1 MWLGTRR
8 WPSSI
13 QTWNK
18 FHQRPSRSRPMK
30 RTFWTLS
37 LAALTIML
45 IMVAGRSSARGT
57 TTAEDKP
64 SAEIKIDNF
73 VFSPNTVTVPAGTTI
88 HWTNHDDI
96 PHNVVADDKS
106 FKSKVLDTDEAFS
119 YTFSKPGTYSYFCSI
134 HPKMTG
140 KIVVQ

>member
-1 MWLGTRR
+1 
-8 WPSSI
+8 
-13 QTWNK
+13 
-18 FHQRPSRSRPMK
+18 MK
-30 RTFWTLS
+30 RTFWILS
-37 LAALTIML
+37 LAALAIML

-57 TTAEDKP
+57 TPAEDKP

-88 HWTNHDDI
+88 QWTNHDDI

-140 KIVVQ
+140 KVVVQ